1 MIVPVGLLPYLQTV
15 TYNMGDRRMHNTDEL
30 GRIHGVET
38 PQGWYESE
46 RAFRANNDGPECFVA
61 SPSRELPQDMFRYDE
76 CRLVR
81 HEIVDG
87 KQFVWVE
94 KLDPMKRPSKPNH
107 YGTTKRA
114 KIGPVYNIRR
124 WESFGWRRDC
134 DRAWK

>member
-1 MIVPVGLLPYLQTV
+1 
-15 TYNMGDRRMHNTDEL
+15 MHNTDEL

-38 PQGWYESE
+38 PQGWYEG
-46 RAFRANNDGPECFVA
+46 NDSPECFVA

-94 KLDPMKRPSKPNH
+94 KLDPMKRPTLRVHGRRTDTRSK
-107 YGTTKRA
+107 
-114 KIGPVYNIRR
+114 IEPVYNISR

-134 DRAWK
+134 DRVWK